1 VLPVAVVQIWL
12 ETVVMVTAVATPIN
26 LDVDLAEPF
35 MEMVQSVDKLDTLM
49 LNIIRLVGLVEQHLL
64 LVQSGFLM
72 SIAVSVALVTLVTF
86 LVEVVMALA
95 TTTAAAIKLVTVVLV
110 LSALDLNKENNGKVW
125 FNA

>member
-1 VLPVAVVQIWL
+1 VLPVAVVQTWL
-12 ETVVMVTAVATPIN
+12 ETVAICTVDATPIN

-72 SIAVSVALVTLVTF
+72 STAASVALVTLVTF
-86 LVEVVMALA
+86 LAAVAMALA